1 MNDRTAIMLVRLE
14 HSIQNDFRWL
24 KELREEILFTMES
37 ARLMGDIRGA
47 DTGWKASLDGR
58 LAELDHL
65 FQKAGAQLENVRTA
79 VDRKDRPAMIE
90 ALDAAES
97 SLPEETALDDALMG
111 VRTQLAEATPEMLR
125 DWHTHE
131 QMLKGALHRLR
142 ALIRVLGTR
151 LTLLNHYTEKD
162 VDPMIRAALSSKPL
176 TGQSVAATQE
186 YIDKYRQASLDVHHD
201 QHQPGDILDD
211 IKAMFLWVD
220 NPEERLNDPRRKKK
234 VVVQH

>member
-1 MNDRTAIMLVRLE
+1 MLVRLE

-24 KELREEILFTMES
+24 RELREEVVFTMDS

-47 DTGWKASLDGR
+47 DTGWKESFDGR

-65 FQKAGAQLENVRTA
+65 FQNTAAQLENLRTA
-79 VDRKDRPAMIE
+79 VERKDRPAMID
-90 ALDAAES
+90 ALDAAEG
-97 SLPEETALDDALMG
+97 SLPADAALEEAFTG
-111 VRTQLAEATPEMLR
+111 VRLLLGQMPPEMIR

-131 QMLKGALHRLR
+131 HMLKGALHRLR

-151 LTLLNHYTEKD
+151 LTLLNQYTEND
-162 VDPMIRAALSSKPL
+162 VDPMVRAALASKPL
-176 TGQSVAATQE
+176 AGESVAATQE

-201 QHQPGDILDD
+201 QHQPGDIVDD